1 MASLGSL
8 GVVNLSNIGS
18 VGDVNIS
25 RIGAINSVNV
35 VTTVD
40 SINISPNPRFWDG
53 STEGSEAGVQKSFVL
68 TSSGAWNATKSDPNN
83 IISAFTASGTGSGTV
98 YVTVGNPAAKTATY
112 ASITYTTGSASVVLN
127 VCISGT
133 IRGDC

>member
-53 STEGSEAGVQKSFVL
+53 ATEAGVQKSFVL

-133 IRGDC
+133 IRGEC